1 MSGSTGTAFNIMSNY
16 VADNTAEVARG
27 VGCGGIN
34 PDTMQVVD
42 CMRNVPLEKLRD
54 VSVAL
59 ARELHPPFGELV
71 FYPTFDGDSIVDRP
85 SELLR
90 KGSVVPGNSSHSLL
104 KQRPISLGLPIMA
117 SWMANDGA
125 WYAQPTITDDS
136 EVLASFQSFI
146 KGLQPASLQHLLQL
160 YPVDE
165 FTQLVRPGEPATA
178 QYYRAAQ
185 MNRDLWFTCPV
196 IDFTWQYR
204 RLGHSSNIRLYEMNQ
219 TRYTPIFQYMGVPQ
233 WRVSHLS
240 DIPYVF
246 NEDVAAG
253 GDNSR
258 PQRELSA
265 LLSGSFSAFA
275 HSSNPT
281 TAQAGRSFND
291 WPLAYGGQT
300 AQSLSRSEPDAIELL
315 VIEGVESSGPAVAGL
330 LTNDTVASERQR
342 GVDWEKIVERCGY
355 INSILD
361 EIGV

>member
-1 MSGSTGTAFNIMSNY
+1 MMSGSTGTTFNIMSDY
-16 VADNTAEVARG
+16 VARNTAEVARG
-27 VGCGGIN
+27 VGCGGFN
-34 PDTMQVVD
+34 PESMQVVE

-59 ARELHPPFGELV
+59 ARGLHPPFGELV
-71 FYPTFDGDSIVDRP
+71 FYPSFDGDYIVDRP

-90 KGSVVPGNSSHSLL
+90 KGSVVP
-104 KQRPISLGLPIMA
+104 GLPIMA

-125 WYAQPTITDDS
+125 WYAQPTITEDS
-136 EVLASFQSFI
+136 DVLASFQSFI

-160 YPVDE
+160 YPVTD
-165 FTQLVRPGEPATA
+165 FSHLVRSGEPATA

-204 RLGHSSNIRLYEMNQ
+204 RFGHSSSIRLYEMNQ
-219 TRYTPIFQYMGVPQ
+219 TKYTPIFQYMGVPQ

-258 PQRELSA
+258 SQRELSA

-275 HSSNPT
+275 HGGDPT
-281 TAQAGRSFND
+281 TAQAGKTFND
-291 WPLAYGGQT
+291 WPMAYGSQAAQT
-300 AQSLSRSEPDAIELL
+300 LSRSEPDALELL
-315 VIEGVESSGPAVAGL
+315 VIDGLGSSGPAVAGL
-330 LTNDTVASERQR
+330 LTNNTVASERQR
-342 GVDWEKIVERCGY
+342 GVDWEKIIQRCSY

>member
-1 MSGSTGTAFNIMSNY
+1 MMSGSTGITFNVMPDY

-34 PDTMQVVD
+34 PDSMQVVE

-54 VSVAL
+54 VSVAF
-59 ARELHPPFGELV
+59 ARKLHPPFGELV
-71 FYPTFDGDSIVDRP
+71 FYPSFDGDYIVDRP

-90 KGSVVPGNSSHSLL
+90 KGSVVPG
-104 KQRPISLGLPIMA
+104 LPILA

-125 WYAQPTITDDS
+125 WYTQPTITDDS
-136 EVLASFQSFI
+136 EVLASFQSYI
-146 KGLQPASLQHLLQL
+146 KGMQPASLQHLLQL
-160 YPVDE
+160 YPVDD
-165 FTQLVRPGEPATA
+165 FTHLVRPGEPATA

-185 MNRDLWFTCPV
+185 MNRDLWFTCSV

-204 RLGHSSNIRLYEMNQ
+204 RFGHSLSNIRLYEMNQ
-219 TRYTPIFQYMGVPQ
+219 TKYAPIFQYMGVPQ

-275 HSSNPT
+275 HSGDPT
-281 TAQAGRSFND
+281 TAQAGRSFNH
-291 WPLAYGGQT
+291 WPLAYGGRAAQT
-300 AQSLSRSEPDAIELL
+300 LNRSEPDAVELL
-315 VIEGVESSGPAVAGL
+315 VLDGVESSGPAVAGL
-330 LTNDTVASERQR
+330 LTNNIVASARQN
-342 GVDWEKIVERCGY
+342 GVDWERIMERCGY